1 VISCTR
7 PRHRPAT
14 VCMRGGRLPWSGR
27 GSGRVQTGCCHRRCF
42 SEQELARVGVSEAT
56 YKHAH
61 HAHHAGCVRASPPS
75 PLASPLPANIP
86 DLNANLFWRLR
97 EYVNKVSLNKLVSV
111 GSPTVAC
118 EQRREQHPGRCS
130 RSSRAR
136 TTCSAGLSRVVGRRA
151 RSFQWPF
158 RVTLSRQG
166 TTGHCLLTRKS
177 GRDEPER
184 CCLLTEHSRGG
195 ECLESVL
202 VKQRREFCRMCNER
216 LSN

>member
-1 VISCTR
+1 VDAY
-7 PRHRPAT
+7 H
-14 VCMRGGRLPWSGR
+14 GR
-27 GSGRVQTGCCHRRCF
+27 GVVVAEFKLDVAIDDVFPSKNWRALACKRPHTNTHIMHITRVAYEHP
-42 SEQELARVGVSEAT
+42 
-56 YKHAH
+56 
-61 HAHHAGCVRASPPS
+61 PPS